1 MAITQ
6 KLKNAVFF
14 NPLRIQMK
22 IKEVQMKTK
31 GVQMILFQMA

>member
-6 KLKNAVFF
+6 KLKSAVFF
-14 NPLRIQMK
+14 NPLIQMK

-31 GVQMILFQMA
+31 GVQTILFQMA